1 MFCRET
7 MLVFLEGCSVKI
19 GGPNKTVEID
29 ESKRLV
35 LGFFFLQNNVPR
47 KVRILGNAFLEKV
60 PRKVRVLG
68 NAFLEKVPR
77 KVRVL
82 GNAFFRKTYPERLGF

>member
-1 MFCRET
+1 MFCGET

-35 LGFFFLQNNVPR
+35 LGCFFFRKNVPR
-47 KVRILGNAFLEKV
+47 KVSGLGNAFLE
-60 PRKVRVLG
+60 
-68 NAFLEKVPR
+68 
-77 KVRVL
+77 
-82 GNAFFRKTYPERLGF
+82 KTYPERLGF

>member
-1 MFCRET
+1 MFCRQT

-19 GGPNKTVEID
+19 GGPNETVEID

-35 LGFFFLQNNVPR
+35 LGFSFQKN
-47 KVRILGNAFLEKV
+47 V

-68 NAFLEKVPR
+68 NAF
-77 KVRVL
+77 
-82 GNAFFRKTYPERLGF
+82 

>member
-7 MLVFLEGCSVKI
+7 MLLFLEGCSVKI

-35 LGFFFLQNNVPR
+35 LGYFFLKDVPR
-47 KVRILGNAFLEKV
+47 KV
-60 PRKVRVLG
+60 P
-68 NAFLEKVPR
+68 
-77 KVRVL
+77 
-82 GNAFFRKTYPERLGF
+82 FRHL

>member
-1 MFCRET
+1 

-35 LGFFFLQNNVPR
+35 LGFFFP
-47 KVRILGNAFLEKV
+47 EKRT
-60 PRKVRVLG
+60 PKG
-68 NAFLEKVPR
+68 
-77 KVRVL
+77 
-82 GNAFFRKTYPERLGF
+82 

>member
-1 MFCRET
+1 MFCGET

-35 LGFFFLQNNVPR
+35 LGFFF
-47 KVRILGNAFLEKV
+47 
-60 PRKVRVLG
+60 
-68 NAFLEKVPR
+68 
-77 KVRVL
+77 
-82 GNAFFRKTYPERLGF
+82 FRKSYPGRLGF